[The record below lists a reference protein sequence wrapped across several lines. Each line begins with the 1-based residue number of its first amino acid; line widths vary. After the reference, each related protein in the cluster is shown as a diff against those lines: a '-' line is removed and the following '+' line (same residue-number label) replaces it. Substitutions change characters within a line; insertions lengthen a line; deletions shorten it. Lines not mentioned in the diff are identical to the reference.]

1 MDLIDF
7 ISQILW
13 IFILEH
19 DLSGFRHLQEKYDF
33 RIIPQNKKFFPSHN
47 IFFMENKIKEE
58 PLLPFNLYEDE
69 ESKYFQAKLK
79 VKIAAN
85 NEHAT
90 LENATLVLTTQ
101 RVMIFTENP
110 QKKVL
115 FFKYQNSIT
124 HGIDKQSLV
133 CMISDLIEKDP
144 TEEEEEEEEDP
155 EPDFII
161 EQIKTIDTFDAEGWI
176 QVVGDYQI
184 TFDYSS
190 LGQEALQ
197 EVFKVFSECSA
208 LNPDENAPEDEQ
220 NFFDNEFITADNID
234 EEGNVH
240 FNNNEELEDGEDNEE
255 DGDDADDED
264 KEEGADNNK
273 IQEEK

>member
-1 MDLIDF
+1 MASKNTKKLFPLI
-7 ISQILW
+7 IS
-13 IFILEH
+13 
-19 DLSGFRHLQEKYDF
+19 
-33 RIIPQNKKFFPSHN
+33 
-47 IFFMENKIKEE
+47 FFMENKIKEE
-58 PLLPFNLYEDE
+58 TQLPFNLYEDE
-69 ESKYFQAKLK
+69 ELKYSQDKLK
-79 VKIAAN
+79 ITITAK
-85 NEHAT
+85 NEHAS
-90 LENATLVLTTQ
+90 LESASLLLTTQ
-101 RVMIFTENP
+101 RVIIFAENP

-115 FFKYQNSIT
+115 FFKYQNAIT
-124 HGIDKQSLV
+124 HGIDKQNLV

-144 TEEEEEEEEDP
+144 TEEEEEEEEDI

-161 EQIKTIDTFDAEGWI
+161 EQIKTTDSFDAEGWI

-184 TFDYSS
+184 TFDYSN

-197 EVFKVFSECSA
+197 EVFRVFSDCSA

-240 FNNNEELEDGEDNEE
+240 FNNNQELEDGEDNEE
-255 DGDDADDED
+255 DGDEEEDDE
-264 KEEGADNNK
+264 KNEEGNDSNK